1 MLVTIYTNY
10 KKKFKSCYRTLIEI
24 GVEPDKMIYVLNKS
38 ELLAD
43 DEVLDRIDYLML
55 KENKKWIDVSAITGK
70 NMDKL
75 EKIIE
80 KIFQNDKSAGVKTYG
95 N

>member
-1 MLVTIYTNY
+1 M
-10 KKKFKSCYRTLIEI
+10 
-24 GVEPDKMIYVLNKS
+24 
-38 ELLAD
+38 LAD

-80 KIFQNDKSAGVKTYG
+80 KFFQNDKSVGVKTYE